1 MTQETTTTETPK
13 ATKWQV
19 DTAHTTVE
27 FAVRH
32 LMISTVKGRFT
43 GVQGTVT
50 MPDED
55 PARARVEVTI
65 DAASISTGNEQRD
78 QHLRSPDFLDVARFP
93 TLTFRSTKVEPLGSD
108 QFRLTGD
115 LTIKG
120 VTRPVELVVTRE
132 GAVKDPWGGYRA
144 GFTATGKLRRS
155 DFGITWN
162 QMIEAGGVAVG
173 DEVKLAIEVELVR
186 EALPAAA

>member
-1 MTQETTTTETPK
+1 MTQQATATGARP
-13 ATKWQV
+13 ATKWQI
-19 DTAHTTVE
+19 DAAHTTVE

-32 LMISTVKGRFT
+32 LMISTVKGRFA

-50 MPDED
+50 MPEED

-65 DAASISTGNEQRD
+65 DAASITTGNEQRD

-93 TLTFRSTKVEPLGSD
+93 TLTFRSTKVEPMGSD

-120 VTRPVELVVTRE
+120 ITRPVELVVTRE
-132 GAVKDPWGGYRA
+132 GVVTDPWGGYRA
-144 GFTATGKLRRS
+144 GFTATGRLRRS

-162 QMIEAGGVAVG
+162 QVIETGGVVVG
-173 DEVKLAIEVELVR
+173 DEVKLSIEVELVR